1 MNTILLVDDE
11 PNYLIV
17 LSELLKEE
25 GFETITA
32 NNGQKALE
40 IIKETDLDLIITD
53 MKMPGM
59 DGFALLQETK
69 SLNSHLPVIM
79 ITAFGEVEKAVKA
92 MQTGAFTY
100 LTKPFNNDE
109 LVASIIKAIEHYALA
124 KENSRLRHEMQARFN
139 FSNIIG
145 KNSTMQ
151 QIYSLI
157 GKVAPTPATVL
168 ISGESGTGKEL
179 VARAIHY
186 NSPREKAPFI
196 SLNCA
201 AMPESLLESELF
213 GHEKG
218 AFTGAIALRKGK
230 FEAADHGTIFLD
242 EIGDMPILLQAKIL
256 RVLQEKSFER
266 VGGNKTITS
275 DVRILTATN
284 KDLKEEVDENRFRE
298 DLYYRLNVVHIHLPP
313 LRERIDDIPMLT
325 SHFVQKY
332 AKQFGQPGLVLAPD
346 ALRFLSSQPWE
357 GNVRELENTIERA
370 TILCNGNTIS
380 VEDLQPDP
388 LGKNNPSLKLDFDLE
403 QFIPGN
409 ACLPDIMHLI
419 EEKMV
424 KRALEK
430 TNFVQTKAANQLG
443 ITKSLLQYKMRKF
456 GIHKKE

>member
-1 MNTILLVDDE
+1 MNTILIVDDE

-17 LSELLKEE
+17 ISELLKEE

-32 NNGQKALE
+32 ENGQKALE
-40 IIKETDLDLIITD
+40 IIRGTDLDLIITD

-59 DGFALLQETK
+59 DGFVLLKETK
-69 SLNSHLPVIM
+69 AFNEHLPVIM
-79 ITAFGEVEKAVKA
+79 ITAFGEVEKAVQA
-92 MQTGAFTY
+92 MRSGAFTY

-109 LVASIIKAIEHYALA
+109 LVASIRKAIEHYALA
-124 KENSRLRHEMQARFN
+124 KENCRLRDEMQARFH

-145 KNSTMQ
+145 KNKTMQ
-151 QIYSLI
+151 QIYTLI

-168 ISGESGTGKEL
+168 VSGESGTGKEL
-179 VARAIHY
+179 VAKALHF
-186 NSPREKAPFI
+186 NSPREKGPFI

-218 AFTGAIALRKGK
+218 AFTGAVSMRKGK
-230 FEAADHGTIFLD
+230 FEAADNGTIFLD
-242 EIGDMPILLQAKIL
+242 EIGDMPLLLQAKML

-266 VGGNKTITS
+266 VGGNKTIYS
-275 DVRILTATN
+275 DVRIIAATN
-284 KDLKEEVDENRFRE
+284 RDLKEEVDENRFRE

-313 LRERIDDIPMLT
+313 LRERVDDIPMLT
-325 SHFVQKY
+325 SHFVKKY
-332 AKQFGQPGLVLAPD
+332 AKQFGQPNLTMVPE
-346 ALRFLSSQPWE
+346 ALRFLSSLPWE

-370 TILCNGNTIS
+370 VILCNGGIIR
-380 VEDLQPDP
+380 VEDLQPGMP
-388 LGKNNPSLKLDFDLE
+388 GENKPPMQLDFDLD

-409 ACLPDIMHLI
+409 ASLPDILNFI

-424 KRALEK
+424 KRALEQSE
-430 TNFVQTKAANQLG
+430 FIQTKAARQLG

-456 GIHKKE
+456 GITKKE